1 MDAAIQTVNL
11 QLPSSDMQFLKELAK
26 RMGWIANKVKSNS
39 KMSELD
45 KAIMDVKKGNIV
57 SFPRRNLRS
66 EVRNVRLSVLN
77 EDFF

>member
-45 KAIMDVKKGNIV
+45 KAIMDVKKGNV
-57 SFPRRNLRS
+57 KNFDTL
-66 EVRNVRLSVLN
+66 
-77 EDFF
+77 EDMMAYLEA

>member
-11 QLPSSDMQFLKELAK
+11 QLPSSDMQFLKALAK

-45 KAIMDVKKGNIV
+45 KAIMDVKKGNV
-57 SFPRRNLRS
+57 KNFDTL
-66 EVRNVRLSVLN
+66 
-77 EDFF
+77 EDMMAYLEA